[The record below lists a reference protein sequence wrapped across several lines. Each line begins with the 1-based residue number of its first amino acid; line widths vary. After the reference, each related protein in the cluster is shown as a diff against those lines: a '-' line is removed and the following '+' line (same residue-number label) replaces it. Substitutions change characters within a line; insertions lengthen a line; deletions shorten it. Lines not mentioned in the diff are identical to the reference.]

1 MAQREQPRAAWA
13 DQLDTLDD
21 VLPVPVGL
29 PLSVVGQDAAP
40 TQANTDPDTAAK
52 EPSEPAQQPTLG
64 PVSKAKTKGGELD
77 GRSRSQVNCEHQGPV
92 SSHSH

>member
-1 MAQREQPRAAWA
+1 MAQPEQPRAAWA

-40 TQANTDPDTAAK
+40 TQANTDPDTALAGAVRASTAAYFR
-52 EPSEPAQQPTLG
+52 PCQQG
-64 PVSKAKTKGGELD
+64 QD
-77 GRSRSQVNCEHQGPV
+77 QGR
-92 SSHSH
+92 